1 MKACCEI
8 GTEFATRQ
16 CRVLQVVLWVNAA
29 MFLGEFGA
37 GLIAHSTALLSDS
50 VDMLGDAI
58 VYGFSLYAVMRGP
71 TWQARAALLKGTI
84 MGAFGLG
91 VLTEATLKMV
101 HSVVPSADVIGGVG
115 VVALAANVFCLV
127 LLARDRGDDINMR
140 SAWLCSR
147 NDVVANVA
155 DTIRFLKSRPPFAD
169 GGTLVKRLNQERLAD
184 PARARSLELVSD
196 LSVRTAKARGLPIPP
211 SLLLRAH
218 EVIE

>member
-1 MKACCEI
+1 MEACCEI
-8 GTEFATRQ
+8 GTAFATRQ
-16 CRVLQVVLWVNAA
+16 RRVLQVVLWVNAA

-91 VLTEATLKMV
+91 VLAEVVVKV
-101 HSVVPSADVIGGVG
+101 IHGVVPSAGIIGGVG

-127 LLARDRGDDINMR
+127 LLARHRGDDINMR

-147 NDVVANVA
+147 NDVVANVGVLLA
-155 DTIRFLKSRPPFAD
+155 AAGVGLTDAAWPDITIGLLIALMFGSSAIAVIRAARRQL
-169 GGTLVKRLNQERLAD
+169 RLA
-184 PARARSLELVSD
+184 PA
-196 LSVRTAKARGLPIPP
+196 P
-211 SLLLRAH
+211 
-218 EVIE
+218 